1 MSRRDADKSPEMR
14 NVLSDWFDDRARS
27 GLCDLS
33 DVDSTVVDV
42 AIVQNEANLSFG
54 GGVGTATLNYD
65 EVLVFNEFAL
75 PTARVNFYGDAEGE
89 RMCEHMSS

>member
-14 NVLSDWFDDRARS
+14 NVLSDRFDDRACSR
-27 GLCDLS
+27 LRDLS
-33 DVDSTVVDV
+33 HVDSTVVDV

-54 GGVGTATLNYD
+54 GAVCSATLNYD